1 MKLKIM
7 SFCKKYYPML
17 VFVIISL
24 IVNIAYFYRA
34 ISFNLFLALGSFA
47 WFVTFILLS
56 WQQYKEKHMT
66 IARVLFVIAMIDF
79 VSTFLWYM
87 S

>member
-17 VFVIISL
+17 IFVIISL

-34 ISFNLFLALGSFA
+34 ISFNLFLALESFA

>member
-1 MKLKIM
+1 MKLEIM

-17 VFVIISL
+17 ILIIIGS
-24 IVNIAYFYRA
+24 IVNIAYFYRV
-34 ISFNLFLALGSFA
+34 ISFNLFLALESFA
-47 WFVTFILLS
+47 WFVTFLLLS
-56 WQQYKEKHMT
+56 WQQYKEKHLT
-66 IARVLFVIAMIDF
+66 VAKSLLVIAIIDF

>member
-7 SFCKKYYPML
+7 PFCKKYYPML
-17 VFVIISL
+17 IFVIISL
-24 IVNIAYFYRA
+24 IVNIAYFYRT
-34 ISFNLFLALGSFA
+34 ISFNLFLALESFA

>member
-17 VFVIISL
+17 IFVIISL
-24 IVNIAYFYRA
+24 IVNIAYFYRT
-34 ISFNLFLALGSFA
+34 ISFNLFLALESFA